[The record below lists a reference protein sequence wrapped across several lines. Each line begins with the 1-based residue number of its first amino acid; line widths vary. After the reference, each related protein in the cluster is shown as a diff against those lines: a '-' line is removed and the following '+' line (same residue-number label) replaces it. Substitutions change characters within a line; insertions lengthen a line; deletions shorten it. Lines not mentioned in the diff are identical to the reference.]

1 MEEFLQQEPEPEE
14 KPFEVQTQLKVN
26 ILITWYEKFMF
37 QILVCVHFEAF
48 DCFRVHGGYF
58 PLGYFV
64 TECEV
69 YTSSSPSMRGKGAFY
84 QKVYI
89 SSAS

>member
-1 MEEFLQQEPEPEE
+1 
-14 KPFEVQTQLKVN
+14 
-26 ILITWYEKFMF
+26 MF

-48 DCFRVHGGYF
+48 DGFRDHGGYF
-58 PLGYFV
+58 PLGYFK

-69 YTSSSPSMRGKGAFY
+69 DTSSSPSMRGKGAFY
-84 QKVYI
+84 QKVDI